1 MNLES
6 GDRIQLSDGH
16 TYLYLFSLPLH
27 GEEYLIFSSEEN
39 DDAFR
44 LGKYVEKNGEHTIT
58 FIYDKKIID
67 EVYDYVSQHPDEI

>member
-6 GDRIQLSDGH
+6 GDQIQLSDGN

-27 GEEYLIFSSEEN
+27 GEEYLIFSSKEN

-44 LGKYVEKNGEHTIT
+44 LGKITKDGDKEKIT
-58 FIYDKKIID
+58 FIFDKKLI
-67 EVYDYVSQHPDEI
+67 EEMYDYVTDHIDEI